1 MLENENTSVSVEV
14 ADPQT
19 TEATDTGVSN
29 VQTAEQAVEQVE
41 TAKPQQSA
49 EENAKYA
56 EMRRKQELDSLRS
69 QYKDKETAY
78 TNLEKESNSFKDKV
92 KNILGNFVT
101 ADSVDDML
109 IALEAQAKGISE
121 RDLRTQMQIEQNKLE
136 EQKKINDELDYYKGI
151 ADKYQREQSERMIAE
166 DLQALQVFDPNI
178 KSLDDLG
185 EEFVTL
191 RFTTNPLTGEFYTI
205 EELYNHFKSKI
216 KPLPQSSGRVQ
227 TVEKAKPDSEF
238 LTSEEVDKLT
248 DEDYDKTP
256 GLLEKVRRSMAKW

>member
-19 TEATDTGVSN
+19 TEATDTGVSD

-49 EENAKYA
+49 EDNARFA

-78 TNLEKESNSFKDKV
+78 TNLEKESNSFKDRV
-92 KNILGNFVT
+92 KSILGNFVT

-121 RDLRTQMQIEQNKLE
+121 QDLRNQMQIEQNRLE
-136 EQKKINDELDYYKGI
+136 EQQKINDELDYYKGI
-151 ADKYQREQSERMIAE
+151 ANKYQREQAERMIAE
-166 DLQALQVFDPNI
+166 DLQALQAFDPNI

-185 EEFVTL
+185 EEFAKL

-216 KPLPQSSGRVQ
+216 KPLPQTSPAVNSSDADKETENKYEKMSSAEFQKEYERLVYGR
-227 TVEKAKPDSEF
+227 E
-238 LTSEEVDKLT
+238 
-248 DEDYDKTP
+248 
-256 GLLEKVRRSMAKW
+256 